1 MTIKKEI
8 NKYYPEIIFYCEQAL
23 EKKSLDLDFLRIHK
37 ESFYKC
43 PNISID
49 KAVMEKTSFGTVVP
63 LFCDWRDLGSWK
75 EVWENADKDKNGNVL
90 EGKVL
95 LKKGNDCFLK
105 SDNRLV
111 VGLGINNLIVI
122 ETSDALLILN
132 KDYSQEIKSVVQK
145 LKKDKF
151 LEGKEHKKI
160 FRPWGNYT
168 SLIEEENWKVKKI
181 VVYPKQSLSLQLHN
195 FRSENWVII
204 NGTAKVEINNEVA
217 YLEPNQNAYI
227 PLGAKHRLSNPGNA
241 PLILVRC
248 KRNLS

>member
-1 MTIKKEI
+1 M
-8 NKYYPEIIFYCEQAL
+8 
-23 EKKSLDLDFLRIHK
+23 S
-37 ESFYKC
+37 
-43 PNISID
+43 
-49 KAVMEKTSFGTVVP
+49 
-63 LFCDWRDLGSWK
+63 
-75 EVWENADKDKNGNVL
+75 EN
-90 EGKVL
+90 
-95 LKKGNDCFLK
+95 
-105 SDNRLV
+105 
-111 VGLGINNLIVI
+111 GINNLIVI

-227 PLGAKHRLSNPGNA
+227 P
-241 PLILVRC
+241 
-248 KRNLS
+248 